1 MNLIHASSLCAHE
14 LNRTFFFLIINNRAC
29 VHAFARART
38 CLREVV
44 VDMRLT
50 VMKEIGARLLVST
63 YDYFQ
68 SRSEICRNG
77 FVKAGIVDAISNPDN
92 IAPASRDDCNDGS
105 FSDLDNNDE
114 EDRVIN
120 SD

>member
-1 MNLIHASSLCAHE
+1 M
-14 LNRTFFFLIINNRAC
+14 
-29 VHAFARART
+29 
-38 CLREVV
+38 
-44 VDMRLT
+44 
-50 VMKEIGARLLVST
+50 

-68 SRSEICRNG
+68 SRPEICRNG

-92 IAPASRDDCNDGS
+92 IDLASRDDCNNDDP
-105 FSDLDNNDE
+105 FSDLDDNNE